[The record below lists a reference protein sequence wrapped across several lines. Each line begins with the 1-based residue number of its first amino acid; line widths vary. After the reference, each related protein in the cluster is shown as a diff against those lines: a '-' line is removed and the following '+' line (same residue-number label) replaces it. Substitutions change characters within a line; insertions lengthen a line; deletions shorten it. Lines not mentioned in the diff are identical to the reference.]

1 MKATLQDLKLELWL
15 RRREAGDIKWVTK
28 DGTEVS
34 IKAMGDSHLLNAIA
48 MLERNEDRMELLRN
62 YDPEMERKC

>member
-1 MKATLQDLKLELWL
+1 MKATLQDLTLELWL

-34 IKAMGDSHLLNAIA
+34 IKAMGDSHLLNTIA
-48 MLERNEDRMELLRN
+48 MLERNEERMELLEN
-62 YDPEMERKC
+62 YDPDIV